1 MREIEDYLKDLRE
14 RARKLDP
21 GVYSVSVA
29 ATERDHQKAL
39 PVRYYC
45 AIHSRSRTE
54 TDEIEFGP
62 TVEEAVRET
71 FESLERYERLRR
83 AEKYC
88 VVCDE
93 SGVERKGDIK
103 TACGMMCHEHAIEWL
118 QSEKEASEEHN
129 GELGPCGVK
138 S

>member
-1 MREIEDYLKDLRE
+1 MKEIESYLKELRE

-21 GVYSVSVA
+21 QVYSVSVA
-29 ATERDHQKAL
+29 AT

-45 AIHSRSRTE
+45 SIHSRSRTE
-54 TDEIEFGP
+54 TSEIEFGA

-83 AEKYC
+83 AEQYC

-93 SGVERKGDIK
+93 NGVERKGDIK